1 MAPSPPSSSPSYLD
15 AADVSTSS
23 PARSSEKRKFWSE
36 AEDQPC
42 IKLMRTL
49 LAEHHYPRLQDLW
62 DTISVEMTKQGMNRL
77 PSAVK
82 STWHRRLRAASG
94 IDEKKRNRPEEMATS
109 LLGKRKSRGVAMEDS
124 DNRYEGDEEVAV
136 KEAQHDGQ
144 ESQSGRFDPDLV
156 KPIEPPE
163 TFRPDPS
170 TLATH
175 LLQRLHSYKHTN
187 RLRSCGD
194 YKLGYS
200 ILLGSSEAS
209 MRCLDEKE
217 YSSINE
223 YAADPDADAF
233 ELICEISI
241 WLSRD
246 GQTLGHCPHDDDSLD
261 RYKKLV
267 ERVRQSEKKE

>member
-1 MAPSPPSSSPSYLD
+1 MAPSPPSSSPSSLD

-23 PARSSEKRKFWSE
+23 PARSEEKRKFWSE
-36 AEDQPC
+36 AEDQLC

-49 LAEHHYPRLQDLW
+49 LAEHRYPRLQDLW

-82 STWHRRLRAASG
+82 STWNRRLRAASG
-94 IDEKKRNRPEEMATS
+94 IDEKKRNRPEKMATS

-124 DNRYEGDEEVAV
+124 DDRYEGDEEVAV
-136 KEAQHDGQ
+136 KKAEVENVTVTKAKDMPA
-144 ESQSGRFDPDLV
+144 RRPR
-156 KPIEPPE
+156 KP
-163 TFRPDPS
+163 
-170 TLATH
+170 
-175 LLQRLHSYKHTN
+175 HTD
-187 RLRSCGD
+187 RLRSCGE

-217 YSSINE
+217 NSSINE

-246 GQTLGHCPHDDDSLD
+246 GQIFGDCPHDNDFLD
-261 RYKKLV
+261 RYKELV
-267 ERVRQSEKKE
+267 ERGASEREKGMKSCAGSPL